1 MPLNNRE
8 SQTYLYSDNVAPKQY
23 AEEMIKSIAAGINP
37 IILVLSNYADLLIYE
52 FIEQKGYL
60 LPKSQQNVWRQA
72 AEKEADLAQQLCPA
86 GSDRKFVIVDAA
98 KGDASIQNSLK
109 AAYVGIVRVKQLQ
122 EAELAQ
128 KWLLDN
134 KKIKYANGVVSC
146 RKDRESKMDINS
158 EKIEQIVKEVLQGM
172 SDQPS
177 SGAKSAKPTG
187 GAIPKTSRVAMLTA
201 LEHYDLKEFPIPEVG
216 DDDILV
222 KVEGCGVCG
231 TDAHEFKRDPFGLIP
246 VALGHEG
253 TGEIV
258 KMGKNVTKDSA
269 GKPLAVGDKVVTCM
283 IFKDNPDITMF
294 DLNKQNVGGAD
305 VYGLLPDDDI
315 HLNGWFADYILV
327 RKGSTIFNVSDLS
340 LDLRILIEPCAV
352 LIHAVERAK
361 TTGILRFNSRV
372 VVQGCGP
379 IGLICIAILRTMG
392 IENIVAVDGEDK
404 RLAFA
409 KEMGADR
416 SVNFKNYKGIEELT
430 EAVKDAFGGYQADFA
445 FQCTGSPVAHANVYK
460 FIRNG
465 GGLCELGFFINGG
478 DATINP
484 HFDICAKEIT
494 TVGSWVY
501 TLRDYAT
508 TFDFLKRAKG
518 IGLPLEKLITHK
530 FPLEQINEAHV
541 TNLKM
546 EGLKIAI
553 VNQ

>member
-1 MPLNNRE
+1 
-8 SQTYLYSDNVAPKQY
+8 
-23 AEEMIKSIAAGINP
+23 
-37 IILVLSNYADLLIYE
+37 
-52 FIEQKGYL
+52 
-60 LPKSQQNVWRQA
+60 
-72 AEKEADLAQQLCPA
+72 
-86 GSDRKFVIVDAA
+86 
-98 KGDASIQNSLK
+98 
-109 AAYVGIVRVKQLQ
+109 
-122 EAELAQ
+122 
-128 KWLLDN
+128 
-134 KKIKYANGVVSC
+134 
-146 RKDRESKMDINS
+146 
-158 EKIEQIVKEVLQGM
+158 
-172 SDQPS
+172 
-177 SGAKSAKPTG
+177 
-187 GAIPKTSRVAMLTA
+187 MLTE
-201 LEHYDLKEFPIPEVG
+201 LGKFELKEYPMPPVG

-253 TGEIV
+253 TGEVV
-258 KMGKNVTKDSA
+258 KVGKNVTKDSA
-269 GKPLAVGDKVVTCM
+269 GKPLKVGDKVVTCM

-327 RKGSTIFNVSDLS
+327 RKGSTVFNVSDLD
-340 LDLRILIEPCAV
+340 LDSRILIEPCAV

-392 IENIVAVDGEDK
+392 IENIVAVDGEQK
-404 RLAFA
+404 RLDFA
-409 KEMGADR
+409 LELGATKT
-416 SVNFKNYKGIEELT
+416 VNFKNYQGV
-430 EAVKDAFGGYQADFA
+430 EALADGVKDAFGGYYADFA
-445 FQCTGSPVAHANVYK
+445 FQCTGSPVAHANIYK

-484 HFDICAKEIT
+484 HFVICAKEIT

-518 IGLPLEKLITHK
+518 IGLPINKLITHK
-530 FPLEQINEAHV
+530 YGLEEINQALE

-553 VNQ
+553 INK

>member
-1 MPLNNRE
+1 MDMNSVNLELIIQQVLASMKGTTETTAP
-8 SQTYLYSDNVAPKQY
+8 VAP
-23 AEEMIKSIAAGINP
+23 AVAGNTI
-37 IILVLSNYADLLIYE
+37 
-52 FIEQKGYL
+52 
-60 LPKSQQNVWRQA
+60 
-72 AEKEADLAQQLCPA
+72 PA
-86 GSDRKFVIVDAA
+86 TA
-98 KGDASIQNSLK
+98 K
-109 AAYVGIVRVKQLQ
+109 
-122 EAELAQ
+122 
-128 KWLLDN
+128 
-134 KKIKYANGVVSC
+134 
-146 RKDRESKMDINS
+146 
-158 EKIEQIVKEVLQGM
+158 
-172 SDQPS
+172 
-177 SGAKSAKPTG
+177 
-187 GAIPKTSRVAMLTA
+187 VAMLTG
-201 LEHYDLKEFPIPEVG
+201 LEKIEIKEYPMPEVG
-216 DDDILV
+216 DDDVLV

-231 TDAHEFKRDPFGLIP
+231 TDAHEYKRDPFGLIP

-283 IFKDNPDITMF
+283 IFKDNPDITMY

-305 VYGLLPDDDI
+305 VYGLLPDDDV

-327 RKGSTIFNVSDLS
+327 RGGSTIFNVSDLD
-340 LDLRILIEPCAV
+340 LDSRILIEPCAV

-379 IGLICIAILRTMG
+379 IGLICIAVLRTMG
-392 IENIVAVDGEDK
+392 IENIVAVDGEEK

-409 KEMGADR
+409 KEMGATQ
-416 SVNFKNYKGIEELT
+416 SVNFKDHKGIEALS
-430 EAVKDAFGGYQADFA
+430 EAVKDAFGGYYADFA
-445 FQCTGSPVAHANVYK
+445 FQCTGSPVAHANIYK

-484 HFDICAKEIT
+484 HFDICSKEIT

-518 IGLPLEKLITHK
+518 IGLPIEKLITHK
-530 FPLEQINEAHV
+530 YPLEAINDAFV

-553 VNQ
+553 VNE